1 MIIGAGDIGMPIV
14 HYLSER
20 GHILTVIEKDETRC
34 KHIADHAD
42 AAIFKGNGDDEEIWR
57 NVEADKMDA
66 LMALTNDDETNMA
79 ACRIAKKSFGIPFV
93 IARAHQPEY
102 VEKMKE
108 AGADFALCPSLE
120 TRRLFLNAIES
131 RTAETLYE
139 MQKAD
144 FKLVLATIPQNG
156 SIIGKTLDQ
165 INLSEKCE
173 IPAVFRNGTFVF
185 PAESFMFKGGD
196 KALVLGSS
204 ENVEKIVE
212 KLRNVEIT

>member
-1 MIIGAGDIGMPIV
+1 MIIGAGDIGMPII

-20 GHILTVIEKDETRC
+20 GHLLTVIEKDEKRC

-42 AAIFKGNGDDEEIWR
+42 AAIFKGNGDDKEIWKSA
-57 NVEADKMDA
+57 EADKMDT
-66 LMALTNDDETNMA
+66 LMALTNNDKINVVACGMA
-79 ACRIAKKSFGIPFV
+79 KRDFGIPFV

-108 AGADFALCPSLE
+108 AGADAAFCPSLE

-139 MQKAD
+139 KQRAD
-144 FKLVLATIPQNG
+144 FKLVMVSIPQNG
-156 SIIGKTLDQ
+156 AIIGKTLDQ
-165 INLSEKCE
+165 LNLQERCVVTT
-173 IPAVFRNGTFVF
+173 VFRNGTFVF
-185 PAESFMFKGGD
+185 PTESFMFKGGD
-196 KALVLGSS
+196 RALVMGSS

>member
-1 MIIGAGDIGMPIV
+1 MIIGAGDIGMPII

-20 GHILTVIEKDETRC
+20 GHLLTVIEKDEKRC

-42 AAIFKGNGDDEEIWR
+42 AAIFKGNGDDKEIWKSA
-57 NVEADKMDA
+57 EADKMDT
-66 LMALTNDDETNMA
+66 LMALTNNDKINVVACGMA
-79 ACRIAKKSFGIPFV
+79 KRDFGIPFV

-108 AGADFALCPSLE
+108 AGADAAFCPSLE

-139 MQKAD
+139 KQRAD
-144 FKLVLATIPQNG
+144 FKLVMVSIPQNG
-156 SIIGKTLDQ
+156 AIIGKTLDQ
-165 INLSEKCE
+165 LNLQERCVVTT
-173 IPAVFRNGTFVF
+173 VFRNGTFVF
-185 PAESFMFKGGD
+185 PTESFMFKGGD
-196 KALVLGSS
+196 RALVMGAS

>member
-1 MIIGAGDIGMPIV
+1 MIIGAGDIGMPII

-20 GHILTVIEKDETRC
+20 GHLLTVIEKDEKRC

-42 AAIFKGNGDDEEIWR
+42 AAIFKGNGDDKEIWKSA
-57 NVEADKMDA
+57 EADKMDT
-66 LMALTNDDETNMA
+66 LMALTNNDKINVVACGMA
-79 ACRIAKKSFGIPFV
+79 KRDLGIPFV

-108 AGADFALCPSLE
+108 AGADAAFCPSLE

-139 MQKAD
+139 KQRAD
-144 FKLVLATIPQNG
+144 FKLVMVSIPQNG
-156 SIIGKTLDQ
+156 AIIGKTLDQ
-165 INLSEKCE
+165 LNLQERCVVTT
-173 IPAVFRNGTFVF
+173 VFRNGTFVF
-185 PAESFMFKGGD
+185 PTESFMFKGGD
-196 KALVLGSS
+196 RALVMGSS
-204 ENVEKIVE
+204 ENVENIVE